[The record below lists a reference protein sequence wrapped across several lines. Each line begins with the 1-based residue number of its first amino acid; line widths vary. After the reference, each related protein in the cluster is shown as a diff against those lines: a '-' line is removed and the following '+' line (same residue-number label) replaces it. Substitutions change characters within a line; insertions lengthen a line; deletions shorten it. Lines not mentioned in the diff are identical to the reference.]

1 LKQGKFVEGIEDF
14 YAENAT
20 FVTSLLPRM
29 IRALPSITLS
39 SQQPNRGTESRV
51 KRENLDR
58 EG

>member
-51 KRENLDR
+51 KRENLV
-58 EG
+58 